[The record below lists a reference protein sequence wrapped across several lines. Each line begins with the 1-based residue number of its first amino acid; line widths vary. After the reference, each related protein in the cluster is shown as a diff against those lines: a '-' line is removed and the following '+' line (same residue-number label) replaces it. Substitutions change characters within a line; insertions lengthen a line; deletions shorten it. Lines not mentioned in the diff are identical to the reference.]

1 MGSGVSGLNK
11 TLYGTSQPYAASYAV
26 VPEMLRHDKRVSD
39 IYDPD
44 KGYFKNPTATD
55 LKEAHKDGEIRFKD
69 GKPVKD
75 FAIYVLD
82 NEGHLII
89 GYRKNPNN
97 PDKRSPH
104 PTLIGGKD
112 PHVACAGILHFKEG
126 KIISVD
132 QERGHFRPHE
142 KSLRKVGKYLK
153 DLCREHPELF
163 HEESPWR
170 KGK

>member
-1 MGSGVSGLNK
+1 MCLAAL
-11 TLYGTSQPYAASYAV
+11 TL
-26 VPEMLRHDKRVSD
+26 VPACDQNPPVID
-39 IYDPD
+39 DPD
-44 KGYFKNPTATD
+44 NP
-55 LKEAHKDGEIRFKD
+55 E
-69 GKPVKD
+69 
-75 FAIYVLD
+75 
-82 NEGHLII
+82 
-89 GYRKNPNN
+89 NPNN

-132 QERGHFRPHE
+132 QESGHFRPHE

-153 DLCREHPELF
+153 DLCKEHPELF
-163 HEESPWR
+163 HKESPWR